1 MNVSEQLSRAGRGR
15 VSAKPEVTVRLGDLL
30 AKFVD
35 EQISPQQ
42 ARFEALTELW
52 RELLPPNL
60 YRRCQIADMSGGELK
75 VSVDS
80 PSYANELR
88 WCSSELLEELQQR
101 CPQARIKRIK
111 IIVR

>member
-1 MNVSEQLSRAGRGR
+1 MNGSEQLTNPVKCR
-15 VSAKPEVTVRLGDLL
+15 VRPKRQETVRLGDVL
-30 AKFVD
+30 AKFID

-60 YRRCQIADMSGGELK
+60 YQRCQIADMSGGELK